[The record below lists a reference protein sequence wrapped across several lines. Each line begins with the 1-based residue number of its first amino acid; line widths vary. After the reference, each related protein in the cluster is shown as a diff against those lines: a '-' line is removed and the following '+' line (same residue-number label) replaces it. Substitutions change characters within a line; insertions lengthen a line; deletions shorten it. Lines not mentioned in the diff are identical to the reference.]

1 VFGGHNQ
8 THITTS
14 VWRT

>member
-1 VFGGHNQ
+1 MENDLDIS

-14 VWRT
+14 S

>member
-1 VFGGHNQ
+1 IQ

-14 VWRT
+14 D